1 MVGSKNKGSETPL
14 SKLIPKEASPFKI
27 GVGGLK
33 ITAQDKRMILE
44 VLNSNRLSYGPYTK
58 AFEKKLAELHSSKYG
73 IFTNSGTSS
82 LEIAVAALKEKY
94 GWEDGDE
101 VLVPAVT
108 FIATSN
114 IVLLNNLTPVFV
126 DVDPFTYNINP
137 AKIREKITSRTKA
150 IIPVHL
156 LGLPADMDPI
166 LAIASEFNLRVIEDS
181 AETMFAKYKGKTVG
195 SFGEISCFS
204 TYVAHYIVTGVGG
217 MNLTSDPHD
226 AVLLR
231 SLMNHGRDSIYMN
244 IDDDDVLDADRL
256 HEVVERRFN
265 FVRVG
270 YSYRATEMEAA
281 LGLSQLSR
289 YKAMVSKRKANANS
303 LIKGLT
309 DLNEFLQLPFIPV
322 GVEHTFILFG
332 IVEKTGGK
340 RELVNFL
347 EDNGIETRDLLP
359 LINQPVYRKMFG
371 NLDYQYPVAASLNKN
386 GFYIGTHQYLRKKD
400 IDYVTKIFHSF
411 YKR

>member
-1 MVGSKNKGSETPL
+1 
-14 SKLIPKEASPFKI
+14 
-27 GVGGLK
+27 
-33 ITAQDKRMILE
+33 
-44 VLNSNRLSYGPYTK
+44 
-58 AFEKKLAELHSSKYG
+58 
-73 IFTNSGTSS
+73 
-82 LEIAVAALKEKY
+82 
-94 GWEDGDE
+94 
-101 VLVPAVT
+101 
-108 FIATSN
+108 
-114 IVLLNNLTPVFV
+114 
-126 DVDPFTYNINP
+126 
-137 AKIREKITSRTKA
+137 
-150 IIPVHL
+150 
-156 LGLPADMDPI
+156 
-166 LAIASEFNLRVIEDS
+166 
-181 AETMFAKYKGKTVG
+181 
-195 SFGEISCFS
+195 
-204 TYVAHYIVTGVGG
+204 
-217 MNLTSDPHD
+217 
-226 AVLLR
+226 
-231 SLMNHGRDSIYMN
+231 MN

-289 YKAMVSKRKANANS
+289 YKAIVSKRKANANS

-322 GVEHTFILFG
+322 GVEHTFMLFG